1 MGGLSSKNQDNA
13 ASTRQA
19 HHAANA
25 PRNRRMLVHG
35 LAVAILTSLTL
46 SGCGGGDGADGASAA
61 AHSAAPVK
69 KATTGVSAPAAAL
82 LQKMGKT
89 ARLQIGLGS
98 GQSIQDMQNQ
108 GIHPDIVDNYLVGV
122 GPGSWPDW
130 NTDGAYVTYT
140 AQKDLANGATPMFTL
155 YQMASRGDGNLSGIN
170 DPSFMNSYWSQV
182 RTMYDRINALNTP
195 VLVNLEPDFWGYVYS
210 QAPNHDA
217 TQMAAVVNNQP
228 ECSWMPN
235 TAAGIGMCL
244 VSMARWHA
252 PKALIGFPAAFW
264 NAGTDVIAKEM
275 QAVGADR
282 ADFIVAQT
290 SDRDAGCLEA
300 AAVDECKGRTGP
312 FYLDENNVNT
322 PATRWAM
329 GCRSCGGKRRWGYRP
344 TPRVARRRTTAIT
357 TSITCCATHGNTVAC
372 TRSPSSSVEAAPIR
386 RRSTPTAVN
395 SHASS
400 VNTFRPVALE
410 CSSSDRGW
418 TTRQATLALVVQP
431 RAISEI
437 QGEFLRLQAL
447 ALLRMNR

>member
-322 PATRWAM
+322 PNFHQQQNQWSAYRDALGNGLPILWWQTPL
-329 GCRSCGGKRRWGYRP
+329 GVPSDTPGG
-344 TPRVARRRTTAIT
+344 
-357 TSITCCATHGNTVAC
+357 
-372 TRSPSSSVEAAPIR
+372 
-386 RRSTPTAVN
+386 TPTHYRDNHVDYMLRNAWEYGGMHTFAIVFGGGGTYSTTIN
-395 SHASS
+395 SDGGQFSRLFGQYISS
-400 VNTFRPVALE
+400 GGV
-410 CSSSDRGW
+410 G
-418 TTRQATLALVVQP
+418 VQ
-431 RAISEI
+431 
-437 QGEFLRLQAL
+437 
-447 ALLRMNR
+447 

>member
-1 MGGLSSKNQDNA
+1 MGGFSSKSQDNA
-13 ASTRQA
+13 VSTRQA

-25 PRNRRMLVHG
+25 PRNRRMLAHG

-46 SGCGGGDGADGASAA
+46 SGCGGDGADGASAA
-61 AHSAAPVK
+61 AHSEAPVK
-69 KATTGVSAPAAAL
+69 KAATGVSAPATAL
-82 LQKMGKT
+82 LQKMGKIP
-89 ARLQIGLGS
+89 RLQIGLGS

-108 GIHPDIVDNYLVGV
+108 GIHPDIVDTYLVGV
-122 GPGSWPDW
+122 GPGSWPYW

-182 RTMYDRINALNTP
+182 RTMYDRINALNTS
-195 VLVNLEPDFWGYVYS
+195 VLVNLEPDFWGYVYA

-244 VSMARWHA
+244 ISMGRWHA
-252 PKALIGFPAAFW
+252 PKALLGFPPAFW

-312 FYLDENNVNT
+312 FYLDENNVGTPNFHQQQNVWSAYRDALGSGLPILWWQTPLGVPSNT
-322 PATRWAM
+322 P
-329 GCRSCGGKRRWGYRP
+329 GG
-344 TPRVARRRTTAIT
+344 
-357 TSITCCATHGNTVAC
+357 
-372 TRSPSSSVEAAPIR
+372 
-386 RRSTPTAVN
+386 TPTHYRDNHVDYMLRNAWEYGGMHTFAIVFGGGGTYSTTIN
-395 SHASS
+395 SDGGQFARLFGQYLSS
-400 VNTFRPVALE
+400 GGV
-410 CSSSDRGW
+410 G
-418 TTRQATLALVVQP
+418 VQ
-431 RAISEI
+431 
-437 QGEFLRLQAL
+437 
-447 ALLRMNR
+447 